1 MDEDEAIG
9 FLEFGG
15 EFGEPCVGGD
25 SDTTLK
31 AGGDVIADGLFELM
45 SESGGVFGGSL
56 FAEEADSEFV
66 NAADFVYR
74 KD

>member
-1 MDEDEAIG
+1 MNEDEAIW

-25 SDTTLK
+25 SNATLK
-31 AGGDVIADGLFELM
+31 ARGDVIADGLFELM

-66 NAADFVYR
+66 DAADFVYR

>member
-1 MDEDEAIG
+1 MDEDEAVG

-15 EFGEPCVGGD
+15 EFGEPGIGGD
-25 SDTTLK
+25 SDTALQ

-45 SESGGVFGGSL
+45 SESGSVFGGSL

-66 NAADFVYR
+66 NTTDFVYR